1 MKKYLSLLIFMVAAT
16 AVSQAQPKAK
26 YEQEAIN
33 MGVLSWK
40 DPALATFKITNV
52 SQELL
57 HIKSV
62 EPGCDCTVVTWTKDP
77 IRPGKSG
84 IINVTYNARQLGH
97 FEKDIIVRTDA
108 TDKPVYLS
116 INGEVV
122 QKKLEYTGEYP
133 YHVGDIYLSSN
144 NIEFDDVYKGDRRQA
159 VLNVLNTGE
168 KPYAMELMHLP
179 KYITVDAQPKTL
191 RSGRTGKFILTLD
204 SRYQVN
210 IGLNQSN
217 IYLSRYQGD
226 KVSDEN
232 EIGIQVIVLPE
243 SGKSDLNSPHLE
255 TNSNVLD
262 FGTIAAGSYKK
273 MKGVITL
280 RNTGKTDLQIK
291 SIQVTSP
298 AIGIDV
304 KRKIEPGKQCDLKVT
319 LSPRFL
325 KSQKRPAS
333 ILMITNDPDR
343 PKVTITINYKL

>member
-1 MKKYLSLLIFMVAAT
+1 MKKYLSLLIFMVTVSAT
-16 AVSQAQPKAK
+16 LQAQPKAK
-26 YEQEAIN
+26 YEQKEIN

-52 SQELL
+52 GKDLL

-62 EPGCDCTVVTWTKDP
+62 VPGCDCTVVTWTKDP

-97 FEKDIIVRTDA
+97 FEKDIVVWVDD
-108 TDKPVYLS
+108 TDKPTYLS
-116 INGEVV
+116 VNGEVV

-144 NIEFDDVYKGDRRQA
+144 NVEFDDVYKGDRRQA

-168 KPYAMELMHLP
+168 KPYTMELMHLP
-179 KYITVDAQPKTL
+179 KYIKVDAQPQTL

-210 IGLNQSN
+210 IGLNQSS

-226 KVSDEN
+226 KVSEEN
-232 EIGIQVIVLPE
+232 EIRIQVIVLPE
-243 SGKSDLNSPHLE
+243 SSKSGPDSPRLE
-255 TNSNVLD
+255 TSSNAID
-262 FGTIAAGSYKK
+262 FGKIEVGSNKK
-273 MKGVITL
+273 MKEIITL
-280 RNTGKTDLQIK
+280 RNTGKTDLLIK
-291 SIQVTSP
+291 SVQVTNP
-298 AIGIDV
+298 AVGIDV
-304 KRKIEPGKQCDLKVT
+304 KRKVEPGKQCDLKVT

-325 KSQKRPAS
+325 KNQKRSAS

-343 PKVTITINYKL
+343 PKVTITINYKQ